1 MKTKIL
7 VLFTIA
13 ASLLVLNSCH
23 QPGKKQLSLKAYTNL
38 HEKGIK
44 TGGVRMITIHTAKG
58 DFKVWTKQVGYNPG
72 IKVLLLHG
80 GPGCSHEYMECFDS
94 FFPQQGIEY
103 IYYDQLG
110 SFFSDQ
116 PADTSLWHL
125 DRFVDEVEQVRKAL
139 GLNKDNF
146 YLFGHSWGGILA
158 LEYALKYQQN
168 LKGLIISNMMCS
180 IPKYNEYA
188 ANVLA
193 KQLPKDVLAQI
204 ETLEAKKAFDD
215 PRYQALLDKY
225 FYPEHLM
232 RLKDYPEP
240 AYRGYNHCN
249 TTVYTQMQGPSE
261 FRGAGNLLGW
271 DRSADLPKIKVPTLT
286 IGAKFD
292 TMDPEYMRWM
302 STQVQHGS
310 FVYCPNGSHSA
321 MWDDQQVYF
330 AGLVHF
336 ILMADKLS
344 GQK

>member
-1 MKTKIL
+1 MKLKKIFL
-7 VLFTIA
+7 ILMTGSFMVFNACQSSDHPT
-13 ASLLVLNSCH
+13 S
-23 QPGKKQLSLKAYTNL
+23 SLKEYTQL

-44 TGGVRMITIHTAKG
+44 TGGVRMIPIHTPKG
-58 DFKVWTKQVGYNPG
+58 DFKVWTKQVGNNPK

-103 IYYDQLG
+103 FYYDQLG

-116 PADTSLWHL
+116 PSDTSLWHL

-188 ANVLA
+188 AQVLA
-193 KQLPKDVLAQI
+193 KQMPKNVLAQI
-204 ETLEAKKAFDD
+204 ESLEANKAYDD
-215 PRYQALLDKY
+215 PQYQALLDKY
-225 FYPEHLM
+225 FYPVHLM
-232 RLKDYPEP
+232 RLKNYPEP
-240 AYRGYNHCN
+240 ASRGYNHCN

-271 DRSADLPKIKVPTLT
+271 DRSADLPKIMVPTLT
-286 IGAKFD
+286 IGAKYD

-330 AGLVHF
+330 AGLIRF
-336 ILMADKLS
+336 ILKVDRSSAD
-344 GQK
+344 